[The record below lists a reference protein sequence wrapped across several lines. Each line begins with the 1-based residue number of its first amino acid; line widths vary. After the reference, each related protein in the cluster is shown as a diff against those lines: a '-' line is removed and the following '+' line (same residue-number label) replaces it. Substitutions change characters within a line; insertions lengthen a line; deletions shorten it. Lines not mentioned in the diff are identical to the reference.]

1 MMSDTIADEPSS
13 GPTSDPEER
22 RRHYNRAVREA
33 RLVTILLSSFSF
45 NVDRE
50 LEQPPMSEWKPSF
63 DGELEMFDFN
73 RATKTLASRVSWNVE
88 IKIKRKKYVKCEAQY
103 DVVYD
108 GFSDLSDEIAVLIS
122 ENLARPAT
130 YAYFRALFA
139 SVDWAANI
147 GVPPL
152 PIIKFHPKV

>member
-1 MMSDTIADEPSS
+1 MSDNSDDA
-13 GPTSDPEER
+13 TSHGAPLDPEEKR
-22 RRHYNRAVREA
+22 RQYNRAVREA

-45 NVDRE
+45 KVDRAMM
-50 LEQPPMSEWKPSF
+50 QPPMSDWKPSF
-63 DGELEMFDFN
+63 DGELEMFDFDK
-73 RATKTLASRVSWNVE
+73 ATNTLASRVLWNVE
-88 IKIKRKKYVKCEAQY
+88 IKIKRKNYVKCAAQY

-108 GFSDLSDEIAVLIS
+108 GFSSLNNEIARLIA

-139 SVDWAANI
+139 SVDWAADI

-152 PIIKFHPKV
+152 PIMKFHPKV